1 MRALSA
7 SGNRAQALRSY
18 DAFRRELAAELGV
31 TPSRATEQLFVE
43 LLADERAP
51 ADPRMAARV
60 SAVAGGPLLL
70 APAAPPSAVSEQRL
84 EELVGR
90 LAGTPAG
97 SRMAVV
103 SGGQGSGKT
112 RLAADFAALA
122 LARGLPVLYGRED
135 PSLPAPLS
143 GILSPLA
150 AALGTLAPGAVDTL
164 MRAAPGPLAVLGAD
178 PIDPAAG
185 LAAPRLGLAESSLS
199 AIVESLELIA
209 GDRGALLVL
218 DDAQTASA
226 ATVEV
231 LATLLED
238 HAELA
243 LTTVVLL
250 RDPAASDPLQQLRD
264 HPRVVSFAL
273 SSTH

>member
-1 MRALSA
+1 
-7 SGNRAQALRSY
+7 
-18 DAFRRELAAELGV
+18 
-31 TPSRATEQLFVE
+31 
-43 LLADERAP
+43 
-51 ADPRMAARV
+51 
-60 SAVAGGPLLL
+60 
-70 APAAPPSAVSEQRL
+70 
-84 EELVGR
+84 
-90 LAGTPAG
+90 
-97 SRMAVV
+97 
-103 SGGQGSGKT
+103 
-112 RLAADFAALA
+112 
-122 LARGLPVLYGRED
+122 
-135 PSLPAPLS
+135 
-143 GILSPLA
+143 
-150 AALGTLAPGAVDTL
+150 